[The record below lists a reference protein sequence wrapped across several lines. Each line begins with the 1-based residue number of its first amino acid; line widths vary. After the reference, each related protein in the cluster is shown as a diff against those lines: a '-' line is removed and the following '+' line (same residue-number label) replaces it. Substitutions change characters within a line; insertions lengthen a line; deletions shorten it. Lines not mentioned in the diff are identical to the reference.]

1 MDERSGDAGFEA
13 RGEGP
18 QAPSSRPE
26 GSIPNSQGD
35 GPGGPGAG
43 STSGSGEDSDHNS
56 RFHGALRKR
65 LSRQHYDTW
74 FRRTHVMNWSP
85 GVMVFGVPNRFYLEW
100 IQNKFHATV
109 IQAASELAQAPMQ
122 VAFEVAELP
131 DDVEEGGGTE
141 PPTPAPTRDVV
152 AEGTTHADSPPAPT
166 VRADAHSSYAPEPF
180 VGSGPQDLPLHL
192 NPHYT
197 FKNFIRGPSNSVAY
211 ASAEAVALRPGKAYN
226 PLFIHGSVG
235 LGKTHL
241 LHAACRQ
248 FQKGHPRDRICF
260 LSCEQFTNE
269 FVRALKTGEH
279 QRFRDRFRSVHL
291 LVIDDIHFLE
301 GKERTQEE
309 FFHTFNQLYQS
320 NRQIV
325 LSSDAAPNEIPTL
338 EDRLVSRFGWGLVT
352 QLEQPEMETR
362 MAIVRRKAELMHIDV
377 PNDVVEF
384 IASHF
389 RNNIRELEGAL
400 LSTRAYADVLGEP
413 VSLRVARAALK
424 QSLQPVGV
432 GITID
437 KITQLVCERFEVKLA
452 DLRSKRRSRSISEPR
467 QIIMFLARRLTS
479 LSLDEIGDFFGG
491 RDHSTVLYGVRKVE
505 ELYANDPTLAATL
518 ERMADRLG
526 GRLNGHEGRG
536 GSPQNP

>member
-1 MDERSGDAGFEA
+1 MAEYGNFD
-13 RGEGP
+13 
-18 QAPSSRPE
+18 
-26 GSIPNSQGD
+26 
-35 GPGGPGAG
+35 GAG
-43 STSGSGEDSDHNS
+43 TGGGAR
-56 RFHGALRKR
+56 RFERLLVEVRGRINKR
-65 LSRQHYDTW
+65 QYDTW
-74 FRRTHVMNWSP
+74 FGRASLKTWDDHELVV
-85 GVMVFGVPNRFYLEW
+85 GLPNRFYQEW
-100 IQNKFHATV
+100 FQNKFTELVRDSAQTV
-109 IQAASELAQAPMQ
+109 TQAPVQ
-122 VAFEVAELP
+122 VRFEIANGDP
-131 DDVEEGGGTE
+131 GTE
-141 PPTPAPTRDVV
+141 AAPPADEAVQEASLPPVATPLPAAVAQPQHAYPAP
-152 AEGTTHADSPPAPT
+152 
-166 VRADAHSSYAPEPF
+166 F
-180 VGSGPQDLPLHL
+180 QGSGEGDLPLRL
-192 NPHYT
+192 NELYS
-197 FKNFIRGPSNSVAY
+197 FDNYIVGPANSVAH
-211 ASAEAVALRPGKAYN
+211 ASARAVGQNPGRAYN

-241 LHAACRQ
+241 LHAVCHEFMTR
-248 FQKGHPRDRICF
+248 FPGDRVCF
-260 LSCEQFTNE
+260 LSCEEFTNE
-269 FVRALKTGEH
+269 FVRSLQRNDVDSFRA
-279 QRFRDRFRSVHL
+279 RFRNVHL
-291 LVIDDIHFLE
+291 LVIDDIHFLK

-400 LSTRAYADVLGEP
+400 LSTRAYGDVLGEP
-413 VSLRVARAALK
+413 ISLRVARSALK

-437 KITQLVCERFEVKLA
+437 KISALICQRFDVKLA

-491 RDHSTVLYGVRKVE
+491 RDHSTILYGVRKVE
-505 ELYANDPTLAATL
+505 ERYAGDPTLAATL
-518 ERMADRLG
+518 ERVADRLG
-526 GRLNGHEGRG
+526 GRLTPSDDG
-536 GSPQNP
+536 GSPQKP

>member
-1 MDERSGDAGFEA
+1 MADNGVY
-13 RGEGP
+13 
-18 QAPSSRPE
+18 
-26 GSIPNSQGD
+26 
-35 GPGGPGAG
+35 GAG
-43 STSGSGEDSDHNS
+43 GNGATRDR
-56 RFHGALRKR
+56 RFSQLLLEVRGRINKR
-65 LSRQHYDTW
+65 QYDTW
-74 FRRTHVMNWSP
+74 FGRATLETWDDQELVV
-85 GVMVFGVPNRFYLEW
+85 GLPNRFYQEW
-100 IQNKFHATV
+100 FQSKFTDLVRESAQTITRGPV
-109 IQAASELAQAPMQ
+109 QVRFEISANGDAAGEAAP
-122 VAFEVAELP
+122 AADEA
-131 DDVEEGGGTE
+131 VEEASLPSSGA
-141 PPTPAPTRDVV
+141 PAAPAAPVQPQHAYPAP
-152 AEGTTHADSPPAPT
+152 
-166 VRADAHSSYAPEPF
+166 F
-180 VGSGPQDLPLHL
+180 QGSGEGDLPLRL
-192 NPHYT
+192 NELYS
-197 FKNFIRGPSNSVAY
+197 FDNYIVGPANSVAH
-211 ASAEAVALRPGKAYN
+211 ASARAVGQNPGRAYN

-241 LHAACRQ
+241 LHAVCHEFMTR
-248 FQKGHPRDRICF
+248 FPGDRVCF
-260 LSCEQFTNE
+260 LSCEEFTNE
-269 FVRALKTGEH
+269 FVRSLQRNDVDSFRA
-279 QRFRDRFRSVHL
+279 RFRNVHL
-291 LVIDDIHFLE
+291 LVIDDIHFLK